1 MSCGSCCSRS
11 SRDNRDVLSRF
22 KTWLCTRYEGQV
34 QPLYFSRNPNP
45 TLGREISAHRPWSL
59 SNCQARLLF
68 LYRLRNMQENFL
80 RGTRCLAHS
89 WTQIPATQMQSHI
102 IKRPLSPGE
111 LVVGGDAHTHAVPV
125 QTPSEQGSSQAL
137 TAIGLSRHFP
147 AMSSGPHVWI
157 FFPEDFGKI
166 APAFPCMFQS
176 ELHGVPEPGGSEP
189 GKMHDSQ
196 GMPGLDEGRRALWR
210 AGSGA
215 GQAAASSR
223 GCQRHSDQ
231 IKAIPAPA
239 AHCSFPNYVDC

>member
-1 MSCGSCCSRS
+1 MKYKAIKIVHTELSIADNLINKFTGKKRHFFFLFRPLGFFTCTEMSCGSCCSRS

-111 LVVGGDAHTHAVPV
+111 LVVGGDAHTHTLCRCKPPRSRAVHR
-125 QTPSEQGSSQAL
+125 L
-137 TAIGLSRHFP
+137 
-147 AMSSGPHVWI
+147 
-157 FFPEDFGKI
+157 
-166 APAFPCMFQS
+166 
-176 ELHGVPEPGGSEP
+176 
-189 GKMHDSQ
+189 
-196 GMPGLDEGRRALWR
+196 
-210 AGSGA
+210 
-215 GQAAASSR
+215 
-223 GCQRHSDQ
+223 
-231 IKAIPAPA
+231 
-239 AHCSFPNYVDC
+239 

>member
-1 MSCGSCCSRS
+1 MVSEQLPSVAAISVLAEEHAGEFSQRNTLPCPQLDTNPSHADAIPYYYKAPFSWRAGSWRRCS
-11 SRDNRDVLSRF
+11 
-22 KTWLCTRYEGQV
+22 
-34 QPLYFSRNPNP
+34 
-45 TLGREISAHRPWSL
+45 
-59 SNCQARLLF
+59 
-68 LYRLRNMQENFL
+68 
-80 RGTRCLAHS
+80 
-89 WTQIPATQMQSHI
+89 
-102 IKRPLSPGE
+102 
-111 LVVGGDAHTHAVPV
+111 HTHAVPV
-125 QTPSEQGSSQAL
+125 QTPSEQGSSPAL

-196 GMPGLDEGRRALWR
+196 GLPGLDEGRRALRR

-215 GQAAASSR
+215 GQAAASSQ
-223 GCQRHSDQ
+223 GCQQHSDQ